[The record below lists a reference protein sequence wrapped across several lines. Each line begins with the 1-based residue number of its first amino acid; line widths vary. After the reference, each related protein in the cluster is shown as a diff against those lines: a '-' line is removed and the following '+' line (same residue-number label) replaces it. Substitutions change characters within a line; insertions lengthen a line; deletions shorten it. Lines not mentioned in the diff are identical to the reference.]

1 MVDWTR
7 LENEQAERLRGFE
20 SLTLCMKVVHFKKEP
35 YDVLIDR
42 SSKWGNPFTHLP
54 VGNTKAQYQV
64 SSRQEAIDSYRKW
77 ITEGDGKHLLK
88 DLHELKG
95 KVLGCWCKPQ
105 ACHGDVL
112 IELIENENNLHQ
124 RNQEI

>member
-1 MVDWTR
+1 
-7 LENEQAERLRGFE
+7 
-20 SLTLCMKVVHFKKEP
+20 MKVVHFKKEP

-64 SSRQEAIDSYRKW
+64 SSRQEAIDAYRKW

-112 IELIENENNLHQ
+112 IELIENENNLYQ